1 MKALILTAAALLI
14 AASPALAGG
23 RSGGATGVGIGIANS
38 SSSSH
43 ASSRSSSS
51 GNTTTFS
58 YKRQAPG
65 IGLAGLAAS
74 GACLGSASFGG
85 SGPGFSLGFAKTFQ
99 DVPCDARENARLLAA
114 LGYKA
119 QAVQLLINNS
129 PMIAQVMAPAPGSLT
144 PQAKSYGARYQAV
157 QTARSSSTARGADKY
172 AWCNKWRGDVV
183 GTVCLY

>member
-1 MKALILTAAALLI
+1 MKALILAVAALSI
-14 AASPALAGG
+14 GFASPALAGG
-23 RSGGATGVGIGIANS
+23 RSVGIGVGVGIANS
-38 SSSSH
+38 SSSSS
-43 ASSRSSSS
+43 ASSRSASS

-114 LGYKA
+114 LGYRA
-119 QAVQLLINNS
+119 QAVQLLVNNS
-129 PMIAQVMAPAPGSLT
+129 PMIAQVMAPATSAT
-144 PQAKSYGARYQAV
+144 PQARAYGARYQAI
-157 QTARSSSTARGADKY
+157 QTARTTSTSGKGKY
-172 AWCNKWRGDVV
+172 DWCTKWRDGIIGLQCMD
-183 GTVCLY
+183 